1 VTAQHLDGGSDSAD
15 FALERIKIRSNVP
28 ADTSFFLYI
37 CWINFREVERD
48 SHWGLS
54 LSLFLWPIRRLIHRP
69 VAWIPHIAAAGA
81 TEGRVPV
88 VGSNHILTDV
98 NNEAPR
104 AQEPGREKAHQ

>member
-1 VTAQHLDGGSDSAD
+1 MTAQHLDGDSDGAE
-15 FALERIKIRSNVP
+15 FALEKIKICSNLP

-37 CWINFREVERD
+37 CWINFREVGRD

-54 LSLFLWPIRRLIHRP
+54 LSLFLGLIRRPL
-69 VAWIPHIAAAGA
+69 AWIPHIAIAGA

>member
-1 VTAQHLDGGSDSAD
+1 VTAQHLDGDSDSAD

-28 ADTSFFLYI
+28 AATSFFLYI
-37 CWINFREVERD
+37 CWINFREVGRD

-54 LSLFLWPIRRLIHRP
+54 LSLFLWLIPRP
-69 VAWIPHIAAAGA
+69 LAWIPHIAVAGA
-81 TEGRVPV
+81 TEGPVPV